1 VGATSQPLGFPAP
14 LARRARKFSAI
25 SFQFLAFGLK
35 KSVLRFSFTATK
47 NLELTT
53 KDFEKRRASGTGHAH
68 RLSIRSTP
76 EIRYGSNGFRALT
89 CVEVPL
95 RAQL

>member
-14 LARRARKFSAI
+14 LARRSKKFAGGRLPFAVDKEQGAI
-25 SFQFLAFGLK
+25 PFRYGERRTVNGK
-35 KSVLRFSFTATK
+35 RLR
-47 NLELTT
+47 NR
-53 KDFEKRRASGTGHAH
+53 RRASGTGHAH